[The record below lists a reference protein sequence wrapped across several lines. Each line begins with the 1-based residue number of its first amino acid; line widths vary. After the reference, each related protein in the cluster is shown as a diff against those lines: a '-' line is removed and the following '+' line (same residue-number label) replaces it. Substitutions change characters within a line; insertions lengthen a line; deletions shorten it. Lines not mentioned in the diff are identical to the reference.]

1 MKNYHKDL
9 IFLVLIISVYCFPI
23 FFLGADRI
31 EDYLTT
37 HLSLKIIAENFYSP
51 FLFYYDLY
59 GPGTRLPLGIG
70 IDYFYIPIIF
80 IKNLKFFYLFSL
92 ILGFY
97 IQLNYFKKIFKILK
111 FKNFYILCFFYA
123 FNITF
128 LSNIISG
135 DSIKTFFT
143 LSLFPVIFY
152 YLIKFLSSESD
163 KYFYKFILIFIYTVL
178 NSHPTTIF
186 IFSIFCFLFILLNKK
201 FFFLNKKYFYFGM
214 ILFFFLISEELYR
227 LLYESSKFP
236 EGERPLLIDV
246 QIKHFSSG
254 IVFIFKF
261 FEDFFNFDFPYLSK
275 TDSSDNRWL
284 PFGGIIFYFALFWT
298 IKLLIFKESKK
309 IFFLNYIF
317 ILSIILTSIDI
328 TKYTFSLIN
337 NSHTIRDITNFIS
350 ILIFGNFIQNIPNK
364 KIFYAIISISILTT
378 SLHVSSTIKMHF
390 NSVKESDFNILKIN
404 SDYKKTVFYNLLKNI
419 SDKENVSKIYLS
431 QAIWNLTNKENNK
444 NKIFSEANI
453 FSSSDFLDY
462 QIFPFNGQFKNSS
475 KYQLRKSE
483 RKMYSVIEPRF
494 EEINDN
500 IFLNLFN
507 IKYLLILESE
517 KNKINFNKF
526 KEKDKIK
533 FNSDYI
539 ILLEKIDNSKVIIK
553 SLKETKTDSCKNFPT
568 VECLLNINSFLS
580 LSENISFKRLGLNKY
595 EIKNKSF
602 KSEKIVLPF
611 LYDYGWKSE
620 SGNIKNIKNTLM
632 YLELQ
637 QNSKDVI
644 YYKDSIRLYLKIL
657 SIFTFIFLILIITT
671 YDKKFTNKF
680 LMLFK

>member
-1 MKNYHKDL
+1 M
-9 IFLVLIISVYCFPI
+9 
-23 FFLGADRI
+23 
-31 EDYLTT
+31 
-37 HLSLKIIAENFYSP
+37 
-51 FLFYYDLY
+51 
-59 GPGTRLPLGIG
+59 
-70 IDYFYIPIIF
+70 
-80 IKNLKFFYLFSL
+80 
-92 ILGFY
+92 
-97 IQLNYFKKIFKILK
+97 
-111 FKNFYILCFFYA
+111 
-123 FNITF
+123 
-128 LSNIISG
+128 
-135 DSIKTFFT
+135 
-143 LSLFPVIFY
+143 
-152 YLIKFLSSESD
+152 
-163 KYFYKFILIFIYTVL
+163 
-178 NSHPTTIF
+178 
-186 IFSIFCFLFILLNKK
+186 
-201 FFFLNKKYFYFGM
+201 
-214 ILFFFLISEELYR
+214 
-227 LLYESSKFP
+227 
-236 EGERPLLIDV
+236 
-246 QIKHFSSG
+246 
-254 IVFIFKF
+254 
-261 FEDFFNFDFPYLSK
+261 
-275 TDSSDNRWL
+275 

-317 ILSIILTSIDI
+317 LLSIILTSIDI

>member
-1 MKNYHKDL
+1 M
-9 IFLVLIISVYCFPI
+9 
-23 FFLGADRI
+23 
-31 EDYLTT
+31 
-37 HLSLKIIAENFYSP
+37 
-51 FLFYYDLY
+51 
-59 GPGTRLPLGIG
+59 
-70 IDYFYIPIIF
+70 
-80 IKNLKFFYLFSL
+80 
-92 ILGFY
+92 
-97 IQLNYFKKIFKILK
+97 
-111 FKNFYILCFFYA
+111 
-123 FNITF
+123 
-128 LSNIISG
+128 
-135 DSIKTFFT
+135 
-143 LSLFPVIFY
+143 
-152 YLIKFLSSESD
+152 
-163 KYFYKFILIFIYTVL
+163 
-178 NSHPTTIF
+178 
-186 IFSIFCFLFILLNKK
+186 
-201 FFFLNKKYFYFGM
+201 
-214 ILFFFLISEELYR
+214 
-227 LLYESSKFP
+227 
-236 EGERPLLIDV
+236 
-246 QIKHFSSG
+246 
-254 IVFIFKF
+254 
-261 FEDFFNFDFPYLSK
+261 
-275 TDSSDNRWL
+275 
-284 PFGGIIFYFALFWT
+284 
-298 IKLLIFKESKK
+298 
-309 IFFLNYIF
+309 
-317 ILSIILTSIDI
+317 
-328 TKYTFSLIN
+328 
-337 NSHTIRDITNFIS
+337 
-350 ILIFGNFIQNIPNK
+350 
-364 KIFYAIISISILTT
+364 
-378 SLHVSSTIKMHF
+378 
-390 NSVKESDFNILKIN
+390 
-404 SDYKKTVFYNLLKNI
+404 LKNI

-553 SLKETKTDSCKNFPT
+553 SLKETKTDSCKNFPL